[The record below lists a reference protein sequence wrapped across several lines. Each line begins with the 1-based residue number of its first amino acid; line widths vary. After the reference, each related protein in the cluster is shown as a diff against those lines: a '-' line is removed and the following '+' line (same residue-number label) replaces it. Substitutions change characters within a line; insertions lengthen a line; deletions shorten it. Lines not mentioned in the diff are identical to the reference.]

1 LSRREEGEIGFID
14 FVNEIDGSGG
24 PALNLKGGGSLNPSS
39 HETVDKK
46 MHYIYQDGPAVYKFA
61 VRKMAEA
68 TAKAAGAQRRDRR
81 GPGLLYSLTRPT
93 SGLLRRR
100 RTGWGWTRSG

>member
-1 LSRREEGEIGFID
+1 
-14 FVNEIDGSGG
+14 
-24 PALNLKGGGSLNPSS
+24 
-39 HETVDKK
+39 VDKK

-68 TAKAAGAQRRDRR
+68 TAKVLERNGVTARTWAALFR
-81 GPGLLYSLTRPT
+81 TRPT